1 MLIVRLLVV
10 MCCIAITGLLA
21 IINLDLT
28 ITNFILMTARIV
40 ETQANVS
47 VVRLGIGGGRHHIV
61 VHVGKNIHN
70 EVFFAFSLQV

>member
-10 MCCIAITGLLA
+10 MCRIAITGLLTV
-21 IINLDLT
+21 IDLNLT
-28 ITNFILMTARIV
+28 ITDFVLMPARIV
-40 ETQANVS
+40 QAQANVS